1 MPAIERAAAARFAT
15 VGLADVAAAPLT
27 ADEPRR
33 RGDLTLVAVAGEA
46 IAGFLLA
53 RPQDGQVFV
62 RELDVHPDH
71 TGQRLGARLLDAAGR
86 WAARRGATWLTL
98 TTFAEVPWNA
108 PYYAR
113 LGFEIF
119 TPGADAPELAARLA
133 AEEPVL
139 SGYGRRVAMRRPAS
153 QPTR

>member
-1 MPAIERAAAARFAT
+1 VAT
-15 VGLADVAAAPLT
+15 LG
-27 ADEPRR
+27 DE
-33 RGDLTLVAVAGEA
+33 

-53 RPQDGQVFV
+53 RPQDKAVFV

-71 TGQRLGARLLDAAGR
+71 AGRRLGARLLDAAGD
-86 WAARRGATWLTL
+86 WAARHGAQWLTL

-113 LGFEIF
+113 LGFEIYS
-119 TPGADAPELAARLA
+119 PGGDAPDLAARLA

-139 SGYGRRVAMRRPAS
+139 SGYGRRVAMRRIAA
-153 QPTR
+153 QPLR